1 MNKLMIAVVLG
12 LAFLAGG
19 CSTQNSPA
27 INSVDLT
34 KVDFSDAKSF
44 KEGEAC
50 GIYIFGLFGPLM
62 GDARIID
69 AVKSAN
75 IKKISVV
82 DYRNAYYV
90 LFSKNCVVVY
100 GE

>member
-1 MNKLMIAVVLG
+1 MNKLLIAVIG

-44 KEGEAC
+44 KVGEAC
-50 GIYIFGLFGPLM
+50 GIYLFGLFGHFM

-75 IKKISVV
+75 IKKVSAV
-82 DYRNAYYV
+82 DYKGYYYL

>member
-1 MNKLMIAVVLG
+1 MNKLLIAVLVAAL
-12 LAFLAGG
+12 LAGG
-19 CSTQNSPA
+19 CSIQTSPA
-27 INSVDLT
+27 VNSVDLT

-50 GIYIFGLFGPLM
+50 GIYLFGLFGPFM

>member
-1 MNKLMIAVVLG
+1 MNKILITVIA
-12 LAFLAGG
+12 LAFLVGG
-19 CSTQNSPA
+19 CSIQNSPA

-34 KVDFSDAKSF
+34 KVDFSTAEAF
-44 KEGEAC
+44 KKGEAC
-50 GIYIFGLFGPLM
+50 GVYILGLFGPF

-75 IKKISVV
+75 IEKVSVV
-82 DYRNAYYV
+82 DYRSEYYV